1 MIDYG
6 NEFITQY
13 DKYASSVF
21 VSKRM
26 VSKDKNG
33 NVRRPSGFATLLQRI
48 SYPTNMSSSVCN
60 IIKKLVMIDPKERL
74 GQEGGWAEIMMDNWF
89 VRSLDEGEADR
100 HFGNRDPQPLCTLEE
115 LDYDK
120 VMAEEY
126 EIPSWVW
133 QTPRSKALKRIY
145 EKGCKPKYTDY
156 EHMMATFDLRDQRKG
171 LNWYKEP
178 TAQDQKIFDSWD
190 FMNSEALKQEML
202 AMETGK
208 GIMD

>member
-1 MIDYG
+1 
-6 NEFITQY
+6 
-13 DKYASSVF
+13 
-21 VSKRM
+21 
-26 VSKDKNG
+26 
-33 NVRRPSGFATLLQRI
+33 
-48 SYPTNMSSSVCN
+48 
-60 IIKKLVMIDPKERL
+60 
-74 GQEGGWAEIMMDNWF
+74 
-89 VRSLDEGEADR
+89 LDQ
-100 HFGNRDPQPLCTLEE
+100 QPLCSLEAINW
-115 LDYDK
+115 DHII
-120 VMAEEY
+120 AEKY
-126 EIPSWVW
+126 EIPTWVW